1 MQASWL
7 AGAIAS
13 AVIASV
19 SPAQARSGEPGR
31 AIVLRPGRVFDG
43 LGPAAQGGVAVLVR
57 GDRIERV
64 GPVAEVSVPQGAEV
78 IDLPSLTLMP
88 GLIDAHSHVLLH
100 PYNETPWDDQ
110 VLREALGLRVARA
123 VNHLKATLDAGF
135 TTLRDLGSEGAG
147 YADVGLRQAVER
159 GVIPGPRLIVA
170 GRAIV
175 MKGSYAPRGYAPEVD
190 VPQGAEEASGPE
202 DLARVVRD
210 QIRRGA
216 DVVKVYADYRWGPSG
231 EARPA
236 FTQSELELVV
246 QIASS
251 SGRPV
256 VAHAS
261 TPEGMRRATLAG
273 VQTIE
278 HGDNGTPE
286 VFRLMAEHNVALCP
300 TVAAGD
306 AITGYSGWR
315 RGIDPDPARI
325 TQKRAS
331 IRAAMAAGVTVC
343 NGSDVGVFA
352 HGDNAREPEL
362 LVAYGMS
369 PLDAVRAATSATAR
383 ALGIEGRVGLV
394 RPGLLADLIAVE
406 GDPTESISALRQVR
420 FVMQGGRVHRGPGP
434 VTGRR

>member
-1 MQASWL
+1 
-7 AGAIAS
+7 
-13 AVIASV
+13 
-19 SPAQARSGEPGR
+19 
-31 AIVLRPGRVFDG
+31 
-43 LGPAAQGGVAVLVR
+43 
-57 GDRIERV
+57 
-64 GPVAEVSVPQGAEV
+64 
-78 IDLPSLTLMP
+78 
-88 GLIDAHSHVLLH
+88 
-100 PYNETPWDDQ
+100 
-110 VLREALGLRVARA
+110 
-123 VNHLKATLDAGF
+123 
-135 TTLRDLGSEGAG
+135 
-147 YADVGLRQAVER
+147 
-159 GVIPGPRLIVA
+159 
-170 GRAIV
+170 
-175 MKGSYAPRGYAPEVD
+175 
-190 VPQGAEEASGPE
+190 
-202 DLARVVRD
+202 
-210 QIRRGA
+210 
-216 DVVKVYADYRWGPSG
+216 
-231 EARPA
+231 
-236 FTQSELELVV
+236 
-246 QIASS
+246 
-251 SGRPV
+251 
-256 VAHAS
+256 
-261 TPEGMRRATLAG
+261 MRRATLAG